1 MRGSVLVVP
10 VEAGVA
16 VAEGTEALPL
26 PWAWE
31 GPSHMGEGLWLNL
44 GTPLPALGGGRGEAC
59 SRVEPT
65 GLLSPSLLTWGPGQ
79 PRQRDLEQNQGQE
92 APCCAVFQGVVLRA
106 FLARS

>member
-59 SRVEPT
+59 SRDSSHLRSSPG
-65 GLLSPSLLTWGPGQ
+65 GLDNLGKGTWS
-79 PRQRDLEQNQGQE
+79 RTRDRR
-92 APCCAVFQGVVLRA
+92 PHAVLYSKVL
-106 FLARS
+106 F